1 MYYNFIAMAEKDK
14 MPEVDSWGSAKFFP
28 LLIVGVVLP
37 RIIGG
42 AIAVAIFQKG
52 NTALYNENMALLVKG
67 EHGYLYAAA
76 AVFGVMVSWVNQFP
90 MLYKHKVMRLNSGNL
105 RANMMIYKELGAKED
120 APYVGLETQGP
131 VGCYNRANRSLF
143 HFNENSLAFVASVV
157 LAGIVFPFPVL
168 ALTALFSLG
177 RIMHQVGYAGVG
189 YGGHALGHVTSMLA
203 DMVVQMLC
211 VLVAVKSLGFS
222 SQVSQIIRV
231 EL

>member
-1 MYYNFIAMAEKDK
+1 MGKEKDK
-14 MPEVDSWGSAKFFP
+14 MPEVDQWGSVKFFP
-28 LLIVGVVLP
+28 VLLIGVFLP
-37 RIIGG
+37 RLIGG

-52 NTALYNENMALLVKG
+52 NTALYNENMASLVKG

-90 MLYKHKVMRLNSGNL
+90 MLYKHKVMRINSGNL

-120 APYVGLETQGP
+120 APYIGLETKGP

-143 HFNENSLAFVASVV
+143 HFTDNSLAFAVCLV
-157 LAGIVFPFPVL
+157 LAGIIFPLPVL
-168 ALTALFSLG
+168 ALTTAFSVG
-177 RIMHQVGYAGVG
+177 RMMHQVGYATAG
-189 YGGHALGHVTSMLA
+189 YGGHALGHVISLTA
-203 DMVVQMLC
+203 DMTIQMLC
-211 VLVAVKSLGFS
+211 VLVAVKSLGYS